1 LSELRGVKQLSQER
15 AGGKMFGRRKR
26 TNRVSALYAT
36 GSDFCRIFEE
46 DINRL
51 YLLSFLLTG
60 DRSIAEQ
67 CFVGGLHIA
76 QEGNQV
82 FKEWAESWARR
93 AIIQNAIQMIGPWK
107 AADDTHSTLVPATSD
122 APAQPAEI
130 ALIVSLPAFER
141 FAFVMSVLERYS
153 DQECSLLLGCAP
165 PDAAAARTRAL
176 ERLGRFAGR
185 QGKLGSIG
193 SNQNARRDNSE
204 SGPQLTAAPSNPISK
219 QDYTKKVT
227 VDVDEAQVVDMCIA
241 RTARVRRRTHVQNCR
256 F

>member
-1 LSELRGVKQLSQER
+1 
-15 AGGKMFGRRKR
+15 MFGRRKR

-36 GSDFCRIFEE
+36 GSDFCRIFEK
-46 DINRL
+46 DMNRL
-51 YLLSFLLTG
+51 YLLSFMLTG
-60 DRSIAEQ
+60 DRSTAEQ

-82 FKEWAESWARR
+82 FEEWAESWARR

-107 AADDTHSTLVPATSD
+107 AADDTHSTLVPATSN

-130 ALIVSLPAFER
+130 AGIVDLPAFER

-165 PDAAAARTRAL
+165 SDTAAARTRAL
-176 ERLGRFAGR
+176 ERLGTFADR
-185 QGKLGSIG
+185 QGKLESIG

-204 SGPQLTAAPSNPISK
+204 SAPQLTAASSNPISK
-219 QDYTKKVT
+219 LDYRRKNTA
-227 VDVDEAQVVDMCIA
+227 DVDEAQVEVDVCVA
-241 RTARVRRRTHVQNCR
+241 LKARVRRRTHVKNCR